1 MKTLTSVAAYGLVP
15 VPVPCEGRACPDK
28 DDQLPTHE
36 DANAA
41 LLAWYRHLAAERMAN
56 DGGRPAEN
64 GPRHI
69 PESRLMRTAQC
80 TAPAA

>member
-28 DDQLPTHE
+28 DDQLPTTE

-41 LLAWYRHLAAERMAN
+41 LLAWYRHLLNERMA
-56 DGGRPAEN
+56 DGGAVEGTSSLSHVRPDSRCDRDAE
-64 GPRHI
+64 G
-69 PESRLMRTAQC
+69 EF
-80 TAPAA
+80 